1 MTVYDQEEETG
12 TQAEETTS
20 NSPSA
25 AQTFSNVTKNNPAPE
40 PKSLRRSER
49 LSKAPLKLKDFVVT
63 KK

>member
-20 NSPSA
+20 NTPS

-40 PKSLRRSER
+40 PKPLRRSER
-49 LSKAPLKLKDFVVT
+49 LSKAPL
-63 KK
+63 

>member
-20 NSPSA
+20 NTPS

-40 PKSLRRSER
+40 PKPLRRSER
-49 LSKAPLKLKDFVVT
+49 LSKAPLKLKDFIET